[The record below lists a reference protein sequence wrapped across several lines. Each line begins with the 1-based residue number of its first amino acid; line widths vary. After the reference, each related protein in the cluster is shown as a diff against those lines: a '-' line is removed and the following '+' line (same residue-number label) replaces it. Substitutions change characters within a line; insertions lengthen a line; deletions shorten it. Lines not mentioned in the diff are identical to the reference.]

1 MSMESRIAQR
11 WAGTEKSAARLLK
24 RHIKILE
31 KYLDSR
37 NLDGWEQIDYD
48 SLPPQVRRDLDRVK
62 ATETLWMDVNR
73 WIEDYMNDKRYRRRA
88 SEKTAMNKNR
98 RVFVDF
104 KGYSQ
109 NHIVIFDFRADTG
122 YGFLQTKELLKRERV
137 FLRNVKD
144 AFPVAFH
151 GVEVWNNQLTLRA
164 QSEFIR
170 LDALLEEPKLFG
182 GSAAWDVY
190 DGEWPS
196 EKLIREG
203 IKDALEYVGWRVTFK

>member
-11 WAGTEKSAARLLK
+11 WAGTEKTSRLLK

-37 NLDGWEQIDYD
+37 NLKGWEQIDYD
-48 SLPPQVRRDLDRVK
+48 SLPWQVQDALDRVK
-62 ATETLWMDVNR
+62 AGESLWSDVNR
-73 WIEDYMNDKRYRRRA
+73 WINDYMLDRRYHRRA
-88 SEKTAMNKNR
+88 SEKKAMNKNR

-151 GVEVWNNQLTLRA
+151 GVEVWNNQLTFRA

-170 LDALLEEPKLFG
+170 LDELLKNPKLFA

-196 EKLIREG
+196 EELIREG
-203 IKDALEYVGWRVTFK
+203 IAEALKYMGWRVTFK